1 LNSKLELNCRLL
13 CCRNDLKISSAN
25 DLYVGIDDLDGPPK
39 VLSIFDT
46 EMTFRLQNSPV
57 MAFTS
62 ERDFGGLPPFIVS
75 D

>member
-1 LNSKLELNCRLL
+1 M
-13 CCRNDLKISSAN
+13 
-25 DLYVGIDDLDGPPK
+25 YVGIDDLDGPPK
-39 VLSIFDT
+39 VVSIFDT
-46 EMTFRLQNSPV
+46 EMTVRLQNSPV

>member
-1 LNSKLELNCRLL
+1 VPNCHLL
-13 CCRNDLKISSAN
+13 CCRNDLKISSTN
-25 DLYVGIDDLDGPPK
+25 DWYVGIDDLDGAPTH
-39 VLSIFDT
+39 LSIFGIEVT
-46 EMTFRLQNSPV
+46 VKLQKSPV